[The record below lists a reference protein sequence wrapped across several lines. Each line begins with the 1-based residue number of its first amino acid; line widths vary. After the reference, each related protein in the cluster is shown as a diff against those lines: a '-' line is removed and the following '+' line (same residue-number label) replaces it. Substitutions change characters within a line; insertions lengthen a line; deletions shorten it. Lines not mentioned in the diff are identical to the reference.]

1 MAYLGQGN
9 NNVVELRNTRFRY
22 TATEGQTSFTGV
34 DGNGSTLV
42 GIDSDTSIYLN
53 GSRLSIDGDYT
64 ISGGNSITLSTAAY
78 LNDILEIVEVQ
89 RVTVTDAGGAVKRSG
104 DVLTGNLVA
113 GIGSDLRM
121 NRTTQAT
128 DTSAVKRS
136 ESPWVGS
143 NSIIR
148 TNANNIAENIT
159 IDSSTNGMSAGPI
172 EIDSGFTVTV
182 NGEWS
187 IV

>member
-22 TATEGQTSFTGV
+22 TATEGQTSFTGA

-53 GSRLSIDGDYT
+53 GSRLSVDGDYT
-64 ISGGNSITLSTAAY
+64 ISGSNTITLSTAAY

-89 RVTVTDAGGAVKRSG
+89 RVTVSDAGGAVKRSG
-104 DVLTGNLVA
+104 DTLTGNL
-113 GIGSDLRM
+113 IGPTFRP
-121 NRTTQAT
+121 NRATQAANA
-128 DTSAVKRS
+128 DVVKRS
-136 ESPWVGS
+136 ETPYLGS

-172 EIDSGFTVTV
+172 EIDSGYTVTV

>member
-9 NNVVELRNTRFRY
+9 NNVIELRNTRYRY
-22 TATEGQTSFTGV
+22 VATEGQTVFTGA
-34 DGNGSTLV
+34 DGNGSSL
-42 GIDSDTSIYLN
+42 INMDSASHVFLN
-53 GSRLSIDGDYT
+53 GAKLSPDGDFT
-64 ISGGNSITLSTAAY
+64 TNGSNVVLSTAAY
-78 LNDILEIVEVQ
+78 LNDILEIVEVT
-89 RVTVTDAGGAVKRSG
+89 RVTVTDAGGAAKRSG
-104 DVLTGNLVA
+104 DTFTGNA
-113 GIGSDLRM
+113 IAPDFRM
-121 NRTTQAT
+121 NRTSQAT
-128 DTSAVKRS
+128 NTSAVMRS

-148 TNANNIAENIT
+148 TNSQNITENIT

-172 EIDSGFTVTV
+172 EIDSGYTVTV

>member
-22 TATEGQTSFTGV
+22 TATEGQTVFTGA

-42 GIDSDTSIYLN
+42 GIDSDTSIFLN

-64 ISGGNSITLSTAAY
+64 VAGGNTLTLTTAAY
-78 LNDILEIVEVQ
+78 LNDIIEIVEIQ
-89 RVTVTDAGGAVKRSG
+89 RVTIADAGGAVKRSG
-104 DVLTGNLVA
+104 DTLTGNL
-113 GIGSDLRM
+113 IGPTFRP

-128 DTSAVKRS
+128 DADVVKRS
-136 ESPWVGS
+136 ETPYVGS

>member
-22 TATEGQTSFTGV
+22 TATEGQTVFTGV

-42 GIDSDTSIYLN
+42 GIDSDTSIFLN

-64 ISGGNSITLSTAAY
+64 VAGGNTLTLTTAAY
-78 LNDILEIVEVQ
+78 LNDIIEIVEIQ
-89 RVTVTDAGGAVKRSG
+89 RVTVADAGGAVKRSG

-148 TNANNIAENIT
+148 TNSQNIAENIT

-172 EIDSGFTVTV
+172 EIDSGYTVTV

>member
-1 MAYLGQGN
+1 MAYLGNGN

-22 TATEGQTSFTGV
+22 TATEGQTVFTGV

-42 GIDSDTSIYLN
+42 GIDSDTSIFLN

-64 ISGGNSITLSTAAY
+64 VAGGNTLTLTTAAY
-78 LNDILEIVEVQ
+78 LNDIIEIVEIQ
-89 RVTVTDAGGAVKRSG
+89 RVTVADAGGAVKRSG
-104 DVLTGNLVA
+104 DTLTGNL
-113 GIGSDLRM
+113 IGPTFRP

-128 DTSAVKRS
+128 DADVVKRS
-136 ESPWVGS
+136 ETPYLGS

-148 TNANNIAENIT
+148 TNAQNIAENIT

-172 EIDSGFTVTV
+172 EIDSGYTVTV

>member
-22 TATEGQTSFTGV
+22 TATEGQTSFTGA
-34 DGNGSTLV
+34 DGNGSSLV

-64 ISGGNSITLSTAAY
+64 ISGGNTITLSTAAY

-89 RVTVTDAGGAVKRSG
+89 RVTVTDAGGAAKRSG
-104 DVLTGNLVA
+104 DTFTGNVIA
-113 GIGSDLRM
+113 PSFRP
-121 NRTTQAT
+121 NRVTQAT
-128 DTSAVKRS
+128 SSDAIMRS
-136 ESPWVGS
+136 ESPWLGS

-148 TNANNIAENIT
+148 TNAQNISENIT

-172 EIDSGFTVTV
+172 EIDSGYTVTV

>member
-22 TATEGQTSFTGV
+22 TATEGQTSFTGA
-34 DGNGSTLV
+34 DGNGSSLV

-64 ISGGNSITLSTAAY
+64 ISGGNTITLSTAAY

-104 DVLTGNLVA
+104 DTLTGNL
-113 GIGSDLRM
+113 IGPTFRP
-121 NRTTQAT
+121 NRVGQPA
-128 DTSAVKRS
+128 DADVVKRS
-136 ESPWVGS
+136 ETPYLGS

>member
-22 TATEGQTSFTGV
+22 TATEGQTSFTGA
-34 DGNGSTLV
+34 DANGTSLV
-42 GIDSDTSIYLN
+42 NIDSGSAVFLN
-53 GSRLSIDGDYT
+53 GSRLSIDGDYSV
-64 ISGGNSITLSTAAY
+64 SGGTTLTLTTAAY
-78 LNDILEIVEVQ
+78 LNDIIEIVEITQ
-89 RVTVTDAGGAVKRSG
+89 VTVTDAGGAVKRSG
-104 DVLTGNLVA
+104 DTLTGNL
-113 GIGSDLRM
+113 IGPTFRP
-121 NRTTQAT
+121 NRLGQAA
-128 DTSAVKRS
+128 DADVVKRS
-136 ESPWVGS
+136 ETPYLGS

-172 EIDSGFTVTV
+172 EIDSGFTVTI

-187 IV
+187 II

>member
-9 NNVVELRNTRFRY
+9 NNVVELRNTRYRY
-22 TATEGQTSFTGV
+22 VATEGQTVFTGA
-34 DGNGSTLV
+34 DGNGSTL
-42 GIDSDTSIYLN
+42 INMDSASHVFLN
-53 GSRLSIDGDYT
+53 GAKLSPDGDFT
-64 ISGGNSITLSTAAY
+64 TNGSNVVLSTAAY
-78 LNDILEIVEVQ
+78 LNDILEIVEIT
-89 RVTVTDAGGAVKRSG
+89 RVTVTDAGGAAKRSG
-104 DVLTGNLVA
+104 DTFTGNA
-113 GIGSDLRM
+113 IAPDFRM
-121 NRTTQAT
+121 NRSSQAT
-128 DTSAVKRS
+128 NTSAVMRS

-148 TNANNIAENIT
+148 TNAQNIAENIT

-172 EIDSGFTVTV
+172 EIDSGYTVTV

>member
-9 NNVVELRNTRFRY
+9 NNVIELRNTRYRY
-22 TATEGQTSFTGV
+22 VATEGQTVFTGA
-34 DGNGSTLV
+34 DGNGSSL
-42 GIDSDTSIYLN
+42 INMDSDSHVFLN
-53 GSRLSIDGDYT
+53 GAKLSPDGDFT
-64 ISGGNSITLSTAAY
+64 TNGSNVVLSTAAY
-78 LNDILEIVEVQ
+78 LNDILEIVEVT
-89 RVTVTDAGGAVKRSG
+89 RVTVTDAGGAAKRSG
-104 DVLTGNLVA
+104 DTFTGNA
-113 GIGSDLRM
+113 IAPDFRM
-121 NRTTQAT
+121 NRTSQAT
-128 DTSAVKRS
+128 NTSAVMRS

-148 TNANNIAENIT
+148 TNSQNITENIT

-172 EIDSGFTVTV
+172 EIDSGYTVTV

>member
-104 DVLTGNLVA
+104 DTLTGNLV
-113 GIGSDLRM
+113 GPTFRP
-121 NRTTQAT
+121 NRVGQPA
-128 DTSAVKRS
+128 DADVVKRS
-136 ESPWVGS
+136 ETPYLGS

>member
-22 TATEGQTSFTGV
+22 TATEGQTSFTGT

-104 DVLTGNLVA
+104 DTLTGNLV
-113 GIGSDLRM
+113 GPTFRP
-121 NRTTQAT
+121 NRVGQPA
-128 DTSAVKRS
+128 DADVVKRS
-136 ESPWVGS
+136 ETPYLGS

>member
-9 NNVVELRNTRFRY
+9 NNVIELRNTRYRY
-22 TATEGQTSFTGV
+22 VATEGQTVFTGA
-34 DGNGSTLV
+34 DGNGSSL
-42 GIDSDTSIYLN
+42 ISMDSDSHVFLN
-53 GSRLSIDGDYT
+53 GAKLSPDGDFT
-64 ISGGNSITLSTAAY
+64 TNGTNVVLSTAAY
-78 LNDILEIVEVQ
+78 LNDILEIVEVTK
-89 RVTVTDAGGAVKRSG
+89 VTVTDAGGAAKRSG
-104 DVLTGNLVA
+104 DTFTGNA
-113 GIGSDLRM
+113 IAPDFRM
-121 NRTTQAT
+121 NRTSQAT
-128 DTSAVKRS
+128 NTSAVMRS

-148 TNANNIAENIT
+148 TNSQNITENIT

-172 EIDSGFTVTV
+172 EIDSGYTVTV

>member
-9 NNVVELRNTRFRY
+9 NNVVELRNTRYRY
-22 TATEGQTSFTGV
+22 VATEGQTVFTGA
-34 DGNGSTLV
+34 DGNGSTL
-42 GIDSDTSIYLN
+42 INMDSASHVFLN
-53 GSRLSIDGDYT
+53 GAKLSPDGDFT
-64 ISGGNSITLSTAAY
+64 TNGSNVVLSTAAY
-78 LNDILEIVEVQ
+78 LNDILEIVEIT
-89 RVTVTDAGGAVKRSG
+89 RVTVTDAGGAAKRSG
-104 DVLTGNLVA
+104 DTFTGNA
-113 GIGSDLRM
+113 IAPDFRM
-121 NRTTQAT
+121 NRSSQAT
-128 DTSAVKRS
+128 NTSAVMRS

-148 TNANNIAENIT
+148 TNAQNIAENIT

-172 EIDSGFTVTV
+172 EVDSGYTVTV

>member
-22 TATEGQTSFTGV
+22 TATEGQTSFTGA

-53 GSRLSIDGDYT
+53 GSRLSVDGDYT
-64 ISGGNSITLSTAAY
+64 ISGSNTITLSTGAY

-89 RVTVTDAGGAVKRSG
+89 RVTVSDAGGAVKRSG
-104 DVLTGNLVA
+104 DTLTGNL
-113 GIGSDLRM
+113 IGPTFRP
-121 NRTTQAT
+121 NRATQAANA
-128 DTSAVKRS
+128 DVVKRS
-136 ESPWVGS
+136 ETPYLGS

-172 EIDSGFTVTV
+172 EIDSGYTVTV

>member
-22 TATEGQTSFTGV
+22 TATEGQTVFTGV

-42 GIDSDTSIYLN
+42 GIDSDTSIFLN

-64 ISGGNSITLSTAAY
+64 VSGGNTLTLTTAAY
-78 LNDILEIVEVQ
+78 LNDIIEIVEITQ
-89 RVTVTDAGGAVKRSG
+89 VTVTDAGGAVKRSG
-104 DVLTGNLVA
+104 DTLTGNL
-113 GIGSDLRM
+113 IGPTFRP
-121 NRTTQAT
+121 NRLTQAT
-128 DTSAVKRS
+128 DADVVKRS
-136 ESPWVGS
+136 ETPYLGS

-172 EIDSGFTVTV
+172 EIDSGYTVTV

>member
-9 NNVVELRNTRFRY
+9 NNVVELRNTRYRY
-22 TATEGQTSFTGV
+22 VATEGQTVFTGA
-34 DGNGSTLV
+34 DGNGSTL
-42 GIDSDTSIYLN
+42 INMDSASHVFLN
-53 GSRLSIDGDYT
+53 GAKLSPDGDFT
-64 ISGGNSITLSTAAY
+64 TNGSNVVLSTAAY
-78 LNDILEIVEVQ
+78 LNDILEIVEVT

-104 DVLTGNLVA
+104 DTLTGNL
-113 GIGSDLRM
+113 IGPTFRP
-121 NRTTQAT
+121 NRATQAT
-128 DTSAVKRS
+128 NADVVKRS
-136 ESPWVGS
+136 ETPYLGS

>member
-22 TATEGQTSFTGV
+22 TATEGQTSFTGA

-53 GSRLSIDGDYT
+53 GSRLSVDGDYT
-64 ISGGNSITLSTAAY
+64 ISGSNTITLSTAAY

-89 RVTVTDAGGAVKRSG
+89 RVTVSDAGGAVKRSG
-104 DVLTGNLVA
+104 DTLTGNLTA
-113 GIGSDLRM
+113 PTFRP
-121 NRTTQAT
+121 NRATQAT
-128 DTSAVKRS
+128 NADVVKRS
-136 ESPWVGS
+136 ETPYLGS

-172 EIDSGFTVTV
+172 EIDSGYTVTV